1 MTPAIIVRR
10 HLRDGRA
17 VVLYR
22 DAVRPWL
29 WHFEVR
35 E

>member
-1 MTPAIIVRR
+1 MTLATTIRR

-22 DAVRPWL
+22 DAARPWL

-35 E
+35 P